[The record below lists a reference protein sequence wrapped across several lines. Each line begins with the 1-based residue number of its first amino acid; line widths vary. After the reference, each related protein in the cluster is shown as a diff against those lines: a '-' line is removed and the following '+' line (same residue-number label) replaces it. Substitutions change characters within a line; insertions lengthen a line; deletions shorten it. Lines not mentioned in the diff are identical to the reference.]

1 LRCRIDKAGTDPQTG
16 QTKAFS
22 SEVDSGSREENAS
35 KQESGAPFRF
45 NRNGNGSRQQQGA
58 TVANTPGPRIRRLE
72 ISDAALFRDLRLE
85 ALAKNPEAFGSTFER
100 ENAQPLSWFEATLGR
115 TDIFGAF
122 VDGTLAGMAGYSA
135 RENSKQAHKGL
146 LWTMYVRDTA
156 RNRGLGRK
164 LVAAVLDHA
173 RGRVEMVQLTVVSE
187 NEGARRLYR
196 AMGFVE
202 YGCEKR
208 ALKHDGRYYD
218 EILMVH
224 FLEGL
229 S

>member
-1 LRCRIDKAGTDPQTG
+1 LHCRIDKAGTDPQTG
-16 QTKAFS
+16 QTK
-22 SEVDSGSREENAS
+22 
-35 KQESGAPFRF
+35 
-45 NRNGNGSRQQQGA
+45 QQQGA
-58 TVANTPGPRIRRLE
+58 MVANISGPQIRRLE
-72 ISDAALFRDLRLE
+72 ISDAALFRDIRLE
-85 ALAKNPEAFGSTFER
+85 ALQKNPEAFGSTYER
-100 ENAQPLSWFEATLGR
+100 ENAQPLSWFEATLGA

-146 LWTMYVRDTA
+146 LWTMYVRPAA
-156 RNRGLGRK
+156 RNMGLGK
-164 LVAAVLDHA
+164 ILVAAVLEHA

-187 NEGARRLYR
+187 NESAHRLYR

-202 YGCEKR
+202 YGYEKR

-218 EILMVH
+218 EILMVN
-224 FLEGL
+224 FLDEGL